1 MNNRKIIAISIR
13 SITSLIGLFFL
24 LMANLQFQD
33 NFVSY
38 AFVSLGI
45 SLLIFFFTF
54 RGLIRNR
61 KSLKDF

>member
-1 MNNRKIIAISIR
+1 MNFKRLALNLCR
-13 SITSLIGLFFL
+13 LVGVFFL
-24 LMANLQFQD
+24 LMAFLQFQD

-61 KSLKDF
+61 KSLNDF

>member
-1 MNNRKIIAISIR
+1 MNFKRLALNLCR
-13 SITSLIGLFFL
+13 LVGVFFL
-24 LMANLQFQD
+24 LMAFLQFQD